1 MRLNPIAVIFTEN
14 NVIPIVLTDH
24 SNSNIQPNTSMT
36 VEFLKTEKYL
46 EELERII
53 ALSDNKQ
60 ELEDSMIKLDLSYQQ
75 AKTLTK
81 VSVLNGWNVP
91 ISVVSEFSGKTLTN
105 SGYNLKLKPED
116 TKLVPRWCTMLQKD
130 QFNRFINELKTKA
143 YALTEALTNPDC
155 CVITTGSAVIHCK
168 TVVYLAGVSKSNSM
182 FAQL

>member
-24 SNSNIQPNTSMT
+24 SNNNIQPNTSMT
-36 VEFLKTEKYL
+36 VEYLKTEKYL
-46 EELERII
+46 GELERII
-53 ALSDNKQ
+53 ALSESKN
-60 ELEDSMIKLDLSYQQ
+60 EMEDSMIKLSLSYDQ

-91 ISVVSEFSGKTLTN
+91 ISVVSEFSGKTLT
-105 SGYNLKLKPED
+105 SLGYNLKLKPED

-130 QFNRFINELKTKA
+130 QFNRFISELKSKA

-168 TVVYLAGVSKSNSM
+168 NVVYLAGVSKSNAM
-182 FAQL
+182 FVQI